1 MMGKVRNK
9 GAVARYTQT
18 RKSAVMISKVSN
30 TAIHAI
36 SKAATGMQKE
46 AGKIATSTAPDSQ
59 TNITESLVKMK
70 QHARETEANAQVL
83 KYVDNMIGSLLDEK
97 A

>member
-1 MMGKVRNK
+1 MINK
-9 GAVARYTQT
+9 INHTAVQAIN
-18 RKSAVMISKVSN
+18 KASN
-30 TAIHAI
+30 
-36 SKAATGMQKE
+36 GMQQE
-46 AGKIATSTAPDSQ
+46 AHKIATSTAPDSQ

-70 QHARETEANAQVL
+70 QHAQETEANVQVL